1 MSAIPAL
8 QMWTLREMMNTDFAA
23 TARAIG
29 DIGYTSVELA
39 GYGNL
44 DADGAA
50 AALRAAG
57 LNVVGMHAV
66 IERLREDLRG
76 VLRDAELFGSLFIT
90 CPSYPRDHLQT
101 AAQCEAAGRELD
113 QIGAAVRKAGYR
125 FAFHNHD
132 IEFREVEGHLRIDL
146 MLRAAAPEN
155 LEMELDVYWSTDVG
169 VDTVRWLQANGS
181 RVTQVHLKDEKELGA
196 SGRVDFQGIL
206 ATLRKFGAV
215 KSYIIEQEE
224 YSSTPLEGARLS
236 LAAWKTWTKN

>member
-1 MSAIPAL
+1 
-8 QMWTLREMMNTDFAA
+8 MWTLREMMNQDFAA
-23 TARAIG
+23 TARAIT

-44 DADGAA
+44 DAEGAA
-50 AALRAAG
+50 AALRSAG
-57 LNVVGMHAV
+57 LTVVGMHAV
-66 IERLREDLRG
+66 IERLREDLSG
-76 VLRDAELFGSLFIT
+76 VLRDAELFGSPFIT

-132 IEFREVEGHLRIDL
+132 IEFREVEGQLRIDL
-146 MLRAAAPEN
+146 MLGAAAPEN
-155 LEMELDVYWSTDVG
+155 LEMELDVHWSTDAG
-169 VDTVRWLQANGS
+169 VDTVRWLQVNGR

-196 SGRVDFQGIL
+196 SDRVDFPGIL
-206 ATLRKFGAV
+206 ATLRRIGAV
-215 KSYIIEQEE
+215 QSYIIEQEE

-236 LAAWKTWTKN
+236 LAAWENWTKN